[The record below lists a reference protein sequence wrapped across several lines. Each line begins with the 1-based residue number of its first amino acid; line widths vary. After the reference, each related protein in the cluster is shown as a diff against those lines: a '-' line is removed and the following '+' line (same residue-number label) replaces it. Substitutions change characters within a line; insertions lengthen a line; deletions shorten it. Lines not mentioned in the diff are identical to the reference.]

1 MCPRCLM
8 PWNTALGR
16 NCLCWG
22 GRNEPSY
29 CKRSSSAVGSG
40 SVAAKTGEIGP
51 SLRNERRP
59 AAHLPQS
66 QLFSLRCAGI
76 WDNYTCWMPA
86 KVGETVSL
94 PCPII
99 YRHFSREPGNVSK
112 KCTADGWTDTFPDYD
127 EACVLSTEYNITE
140 KTERTDFY
148 MSVKIIYTL
157 GHSFSLVALTIGSA
171 ILCFCRKLH
180 CTRNYIH
187 LNMFLSFI
195 LRAVFVLLKDRILYS
210 EVGTDQ
216 CNEIILVGCK
226 VILVFFNYF
235 ITANFYWLMVEGL
248 YLHTLLMVFFSENKY
263 FVLYML
269 IGWGMPIF
277 IVITWII
284 LRIYLDDV
292 QCWDTNDHPIP
303 WTTLRVAIVISIAIT
318 FLLFI
323 NITRILMQKLKSPD
337 VSSKSNSQY
346 TRLAKSL
353 LLLILLLGIH
363 YIVFAFIPEEINKKI
378 RIIFDLCLGS
388 FQGFF
393 VAVWYCFLNSEVQ
406 VELKKKWRILT
417 SCSQLRSNYSLHSGS
432 LSGNGTTHRNTRA
445 QSILQTETSL
455 V

>member
-1 MCPRCLM
+1 MRGILLHISLSLCSFLSVNGIVKDCQIMLDMQREELRCL
-8 PWNTALGR
+8 TRL
-16 NCLCWG
+16 
-22 GRNEPSY
+22 
-29 CKRSSSAVGSG
+29 K
-40 SVAAKTGEIGP
+40 
-51 SLRNERRP
+51 
-59 AAHLPQS
+59 
-66 QLFSLRCAGI
+66 QLNVIDLSEGCAGI

-94 PCPII
+94 PCPLI

-112 KCTADGWTDTFPDYD
+112 KCMADGWTETFPSYD
-127 EACVLSTEYNITE
+127 EACVLTAEYNISE
-140 KTERTDFY
+140 ETERTDFY

-157 GHSFSLVALTIGSA
+157 GHSFSLVALTTGSA

-195 LRAVFVLLKDRILYS
+195 FRAVFVLLKDRILYS
-210 EVGTDQ
+210 GHTTDQ

-226 VILVFFNYF
+226 IILVFFHYF

-248 YLHTLLMVFFSENKY
+248 YLHTLLTVFFSENKY

-269 IGWGMPIF
+269 IGWGMPTF
-277 IVITWII
+277 ITIIWII

-292 QCWDTNDHPIP
+292 QCWDTNNHPIP
-303 WTTLRVAIVISIAIT
+303 WTTLRVFIMVSIAVT
-318 FLLFI
+318 FLLFT

-346 TRLAKSL
+346 VRLAKSL

-363 YIVFAFIPEEINKKI
+363 YIIFVFLPDEINPKFKI
-378 RIIFDLCLGS
+378 VFELCLGS

-417 SCSQLRSNYSLHSGS
+417 SCSQLRSNYTLHSGS
-432 LSGNGTTHRNTRA
+432 VTGNGTAHRNIRA